1 MRDTKK
7 VRIFGEMMIDV
18 PMPIVVGT
26 TMNLELSSNFWIALS
41 LTFVPNATTSAL
53 SLAGLQASAEPW
65 SFMDEIFVIWGQT
78 RGWVAWISF
87 VTGRIT
93 Q

>member
-1 MRDTKK
+1 
-7 VRIFGEMMIDV
+7 
-18 PMPIVVGT
+18 
-26 TMNLELSSNFWIALS
+26 
-41 LTFVPNATTSAL
+41 
-53 SLAGLQASAEPW
+53 LAGLQASAEPW